1 MTATDSE
8 AGYSFVVLAKA
19 AAEAAAAA
27 GVIEFPP
34 GVAGMIGTGGLT
46 SYASRYSPSGLVEQ
60 ESQPLENR
68 LWWEEHAHELKLLCE
83 CGAIAG

>member
-8 AGYSFVVLAKA
+8 AGYSLVVLANA

-46 SYASRYSPSGLVEQ
+46 SYASRYSPSGLMKQ
-60 ESQPLENR
+60 DNQPLAN
-68 LWWEEHAHELKLLCE
+68 LLSWE
-83 CGAIAG
+83 